1 MIDGMFMNSNSSTE
15 SSLEE
20 DKGRL
25 SIDDSIFPNDNH
37 EEQFIHK
44 QQHTRKRSSSR
55 NSLVNNKD
63 LVRSSRE
70 STWRTN
76 SSLEKIG

>member
-20 DKGRL
+20 DRGRL
-25 SIDDSIFPNDNH
+25 LTDDSIFPNDNH
-37 EEQFIHK
+37 EEQIVHK

-55 NSLVNNKD
+55 NSLA
-63 LVRSSRE
+63 RSSRE
-70 STWRTN
+70 STWRTH
-76 SSLEKIG
+76 SPLEKIG